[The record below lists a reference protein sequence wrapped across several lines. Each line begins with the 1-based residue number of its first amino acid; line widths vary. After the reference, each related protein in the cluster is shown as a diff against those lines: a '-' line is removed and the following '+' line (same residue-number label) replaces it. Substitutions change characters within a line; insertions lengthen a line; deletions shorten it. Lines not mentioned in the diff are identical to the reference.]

1 MERTIVSLTPAANGW
16 RIQCEDDVYDDLHG
30 MQHALSTAWN
40 LAREVHRATG
50 HPTAVKV
57 HMGCGDGV
65 MMAYN
70 G

>member
-1 MERTIVSLTPAANGW
+1 
-16 RIQCEDDVYDDLHG
+16 VYDDLHG
-30 MQHALSTAWN
+30 MQDALWTASN

-50 HPTAVKV
+50 HPATVKV
-57 HMGCGDGV
+57 HMVCGDGV